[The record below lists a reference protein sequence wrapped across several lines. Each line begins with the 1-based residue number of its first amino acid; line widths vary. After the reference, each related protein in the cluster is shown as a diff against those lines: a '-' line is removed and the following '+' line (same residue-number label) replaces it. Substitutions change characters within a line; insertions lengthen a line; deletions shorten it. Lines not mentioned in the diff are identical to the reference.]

1 MQCVVE
7 SVPTAAVPP
16 GSTPPAAVW
25 PNRMEKD
32 SRHRASAYPISR
44 WYLRPA
50 AASLAAVLAPTRVRP
65 NWLTLGGLT
74 AAGVAAAV
82 LYARPDAAPWAAAWV
97 LLAWFCDRTDGQL
110 ARLQHSASA
119 WGAWLDAN
127 VDELADLGL
136 HASVAAAAAAKT
148 ASSLPWALLI
158 AFLAGKYLLMYG
170 LGSENQGRA
179 SQSAECGARGA
190 GCSLHTPHST
200 LRTLYHLPGNA
211 DVRVHLLLAALC
223 TGWLTAELALIAIYY
238 NIRWIVRYALVARR
252 LGGVG

>member
-1 MQCVVE
+1 M
-7 SVPTAAVPP
+7 
-16 GSTPPAAVW
+16 
-25 PNRMEKD
+25 
-32 SRHRASAYPISR
+32 
-44 WYLRPA
+44 
-50 AASLAAVLAPTRVRP
+50 
-65 NWLTLGGLT
+65 
-74 AAGVAAAV
+74 AAAV
-82 LYARPDAAPWAAAWV
+82 LYARPDAAPWAAGWV

-136 HASVAAAAAAKT
+136 HVSLAAAAAAQT
-148 ASSLPWALLI
+148 ASSLPWALLT

-170 LGSENQGRA
+170 LGSEEG
-179 SQSAECGARGA
+179 AEAQKEVGWALAPTRLA
-190 GCSLHTPHST
+190 GEKTAWVQAPTVRRFLPFF
-200 LRTLYHLPGNA
+200 RTLYHLPGNA